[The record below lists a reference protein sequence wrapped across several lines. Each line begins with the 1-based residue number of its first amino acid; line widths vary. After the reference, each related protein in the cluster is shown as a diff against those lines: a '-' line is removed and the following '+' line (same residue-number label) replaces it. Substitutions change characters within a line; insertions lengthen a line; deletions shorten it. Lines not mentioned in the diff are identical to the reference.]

1 MHRVGV
7 IAALTALWTALV
19 AADVAQPSRT
29 FDLNAPGA
37 IETLQQSRPAHFEK
51 VRRILEGVSRQ
62 SDQQVRQW
70 MHVSFGAHSVD
81 YPLTL
86 RTSFP
91 AQRRLSFVLDD
102 TRYYGW
108 IWLTDRP
115 FRISPAGVPAS
126 TQP

>member
-37 IETLQQSRPAHFEK
+37 IETLQQSRPAQFEK

-70 MHVSFGAHSVD
+70 MHV
-81 YPLTL
+81 
-86 RTSFP
+86 
-91 AQRRLSFVLDD
+91 RRNAGGRSARVKGGVWDMK
-102 TRYYGW
+102 TRQTRQTTMTHD
-108 IWLTDRP
+108 L
-115 FRISPAGVPAS
+115 
-126 TQP
+126 